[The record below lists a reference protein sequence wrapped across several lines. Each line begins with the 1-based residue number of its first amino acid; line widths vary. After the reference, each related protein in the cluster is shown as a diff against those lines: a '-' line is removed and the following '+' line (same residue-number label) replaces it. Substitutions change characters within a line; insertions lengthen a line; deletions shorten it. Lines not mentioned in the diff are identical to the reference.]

1 MFERIIIAYN
11 RDMARRLVII
21 DGKSVFYRGYY
32 AMPGLSTADGTPTGG
47 VYGFAALSLELIKR
61 LEPDYVCVAWDK
73 RGTNIRRRLAIYPE
87 YKAGRKPA
95 PPDFYAQIPI
105 LHELLAAFGWPLYE
119 FDDYEADDIMATLDA
134 QAEKHGDIETYLIT
148 SDLDALQIL
157 DQNTYLYALKKGL
170 TNIDKFD
177 IPAFEKRYG
186 IRIDQFLDLKSLKGD
201 SSDNIPGVPG
211 VGEKTAVKLL
221 QQFDTLDGVY
231 ENLWQIKDN
240 LRRKLDDGKE
250 SAYTSKELARLFTD
264 APVKLDLAAMD
275 VRDLDTTKLRALLE
289 KLEFRSLLR
298 KLPQHMRDDTLEMV
312 KNDSFVPAVEIPSDK
327 IMPLL
332 VMAPELLVIWN
343 GDSVWLSHEKGKT
356 ACLPLAEAS
365 VVLRGGLIVG
375 HDTKDFL
382 KALLAKNCRQLP
394 AVKHDTA
401 QCSFLLNP
409 LRKSRALADLAG
421 IESLDNPKL
430 AIAALWEV
438 YERQKKALAE
448 LPGLQRV
455 AQTMDFPLV
464 NVLAQMEFQG
474 IKIDTSKLEKMNKS
488 LTREI
493 AVTQQNIYDMV
504 GYEFNIAS
512 PAQLASALFDK
523 LLLPIAGIKKGK
535 TGYSTNQKELDK
547 LRGQHP
553 IIELIER
560 FRELSKLQNTYVA
573 ALPEQT
579 DANGYIHT
587 TFNQDATATGR
598 LSSTNPNL
606 QNIPIRTE
614 LGRQIRDAFV
624 PAPGNVFVNADYSQ
638 FELRLAAVMAGE
650 TVMVEDFNT
659 DVDIHAKT
667 AAEVYG
673 VPIDEVTPVQRRRAK
688 VVNFGVLYGMSQHGL
703 AQAAHMSFAEAQH
716 FIDEYYRI
724 RPRVK
729 AFMEQTI
736 RQAHDNGFVQTLFG
750 RRRPTPDV
758 KSSNFAVRSAA
769 ERAAANMPIQ
779 GTEADLMKMAMLA
792 VEKRL
797 AEGPDVDASRLPSE
811 AGKSEKNGFALPERQ
826 VSSDSMLASTN
837 SLSIPLGRQVLQIHD
852 SIMVE
857 CPRQNAEK
865 VSKIL
870 VETMENIYPSLGI
883 KLKVDVKV
891 GDSWGEV

>member
-1 MFERIIIAYN
+1 
-11 RDMARRLVII
+11 MAKRLVII

-47 VYGFAALSLELIKR
+47 VYGFAALSLELIKQ

-73 RGTNIRRRLAIYPE
+73 RGTNIRRRLAIYPD

-119 FDDYEADDIMATLDA
+119 FDDYEADDIMATLDK
-134 QAEKHGDIETYLIT
+134 QAEQHGDIETYLIT

-186 IRIDQFLDLKSLKGD
+186 IRIGQFLDLKSLKGD

-221 QQFDTLDGVY
+221 QQFETLDGVY
-231 ENLWQIKDN
+231 DNLWQIKDS
-240 LRRKLDDGKE
+240 LRRKLEAGRK
-250 SAYTSKELARLFTD
+250 SAYMSRELARLFTD
-264 APVKLDLAAMD
+264 APVKLDLEAMN
-275 VRDLDTTKLRALLE
+275 VRDLDTAKLRELLE

-298 KLPQHMRDDTLEMV
+298 KLPQHMRDGASEVATNNILA
-312 KNDSFVPAVEIPSDK
+312 PAVEISGDK
-327 IMPLL
+327 VIPML
-332 VMAPELLVIWN
+332 VMAPELLVIWD
-343 GDSVWLSHEKGKT
+343 GDTVWLSHEKGKV
-356 ACLPLAEAS
+356 ARLPLAKASAILAEA
-365 VVLRGGLIVG
+365 LIVG
-375 HDTKDFL
+375 HDTKEFF
-382 KALLAKNCRQLP
+382 KALLGVGCQQLP
-394 AVKHDTA
+394 IVKHDTA
-401 QCSFLLNP
+401 QGSFLLNP
-409 LRKSRALADLAG
+409 LRKSRELADLAG
-421 IESLDNPKL
+421 VESLDDPRL
-430 AIAALWEV
+430 VMAALWIV
-438 YERQKKALAE
+438 YEQQKSAFAE
-448 LPGLQRV
+448 LPDLQQV
-455 AQTMDFPLV
+455 AQTMDFPLI
-464 NVLAQMEFQG
+464 NVLAQMEFRG
-474 IKIDTSKLEKMNKS
+474 IKIDASKLEKMNKS
-488 LTREI
+488 LAQEI
-493 AVTQQNIYDMV
+493 AAVQQNIYDMV
-504 GYEFNIAS
+504 GYEFNVAS

-523 LLLPIAGIKKGK
+523 LLLPTAGIKKGK

-553 IIELIER
+553 IIELVER

-579 DANGYIHT
+579 DAKGYIHT

-650 TVMVEDFNT
+650 KQMIEDFNT

-667 AAEVYG
+667 AAEVYN
-673 VPIDEVTPVQRRRAK
+673 VPINEVTPTQRRRAK

-703 AQAAHMSFAEAQH
+703 AAAANMSYGEAQH

-724 RPRVK
+724 RPHIK
-729 AFMEQTI
+729 EFMERTI
-736 RQAHDNGFVQTLFG
+736 RQAHGDGFVQTLFG

-758 KSSNFAVRSAA
+758 RSNNFAVRSAA

-779 GTEADLMKMAMLA
+779 GTEADLMKLAMLA
-792 VEKRL
+792 VEKSL
-797 AEGPDVDASRLPSE
+797 ALVDIDS
-811 AGKSEKNGFALPERQ
+811 LPEETCLSGKANSFFSNLP
-826 VSSDSMLASTN
+826 VSEGSKSISTDKN
-837 SLSIPLGRQVLQIHD
+837 TPLGYQILQIHD

-857 CPRQNAEK
+857 CPRQNAEI
-865 VSKIL
+865 VSKML
-870 VETMENIYPSLGI
+870 VETMENIHLQLGI
-883 KLKVDVKV
+883 KLKVDVKI
-891 GDSWGEV
+891 GNNWSEV

>member
-1 MFERIIIAYN
+1 
-11 RDMARRLVII
+11 MAKRLVII

-32 AMPGLSTADGTPTGG
+32 AMPGLSTTDGTPTGG
-47 VYGFAALSLELIKR
+47 VYGFAALSLELIKQ

-73 RGTNIRRRLAIYPE
+73 RGTNIRRRLAIYPD

-119 FDDYEADDIMATLDA
+119 FDDYEADDIMATIDKK
-134 QAEKHGDIETYLIT
+134 AEQHGGIETYLIT

-177 IPAFEKRYG
+177 IPAFEERYG
-186 IRIDQFLDLKSLKGD
+186 IRIGQFLDLKSLKGD

-221 QQFDTLDGVY
+221 QQFETLDGVY
-231 ENLWQIKDN
+231 ENLWQIKDS
-240 LRRKLDDGKE
+240 LRRKLEAGKK
-250 SAYTSKELARLFTD
+250 SAYMSRELARLFTD
-264 APVKLDLAAMD
+264 APVKLDLEAMN
-275 VRDLDTTKLRALLE
+275 VRDLDTAKLRELLE

-298 KLPQHMRDDTLEMV
+298 KLPQHMRDSSSEVTPNNILA
-312 KNDSFVPAVEIPSDK
+312 PAVEISGDK
-327 IMPLL
+327 VTPIL
-332 VMAPELLVIWN
+332 VMAPELLVIWD
-343 GDSVWLSHEKGKT
+343 GDMVWLSHEKGKV
-356 ACLPLAEAS
+356 ARLPLAKASAILAEAS
-365 VVLRGGLIVG
+365 IVG
-375 HDTKDFL
+375 HDTKEFL
-382 KALLAKNCRQLP
+382 KTLLGAGCQQLP

-401 QCSFLLNP
+401 QGSFLLNP
-409 LRKSRALADLAG
+409 LRKSRELADLAG
-421 IESLDNPKL
+421 VESLDDPRL
-430 AIAALWEV
+430 AMAALWAV
-438 YERQKKALAE
+438 YEQQKSAFAE
-448 LPGLQRV
+448 LPDLQQV
-455 AQTMDFPLV
+455 AQTMDFPLI
-464 NVLAQMEFQG
+464 NVLAQMEFRG
-474 IKIDTSKLEKMNKS
+474 IKIDASKLEKMNKS
-488 LTREI
+488 LAQEI
-493 AVTQQNIYDMV
+493 AAVQQNIYDMV
-504 GYEFNIAS
+504 GYEFNVAS
-512 PAQLASALFDK
+512 PAQLASALFYK
-523 LLLPIAGIKKGK
+523 LLLPTTGIKKGK

-553 IIELIER
+553 IIELVER

-579 DANGYIHT
+579 DANGYVHT
-587 TFNQDATATGR
+587 TFNQDVTATGR

-650 TVMVEDFNT
+650 KQMIEDFNA

-667 AAEVYG
+667 AAEVYN
-673 VPIDEVTPVQRRRAK
+673 VPINEVTPTQRRRAK

-703 AQAAHMSFAEAQH
+703 AAAANMSYGEAQH

-724 RPRVK
+724 RPRIK
-729 AFMEQTI
+729 EFMERTI
-736 RQAHDNGFVQTLFG
+736 RQAHEDGFVQTLFG

-758 KSSNFAVRSAA
+758 RSNNFAVRSAA

-779 GTEADLMKMAMLA
+779 GTEADLMKLAMLA

-797 AEGPDVDASRLPSE
+797 TTMTSPDLLPSKT
-811 AGKSEKNGFALPERQ
+811 GKFEKNEFALPERQ
-826 VSSDSMLASTN
+826 VSSGSKSGLVYKNISFGHQ
-837 SLSIPLGRQVLQIHD
+837 ILQIHD

-857 CPRQNAEK
+857 CPRQNAEI

-870 VETMENIYPSLGI
+870 VETMENIYPQLGI
-883 KLKVDVKV
+883 KLKVDVKI
-891 GDSWGEV
+891 GNNWGEV

>member
-1 MFERIIIAYN
+1 MVK
-11 RDMARRLVII
+11 RLVII

-47 VYGFAALSLELIKR
+47 VYGFAALSLELIKQ

-73 RGTNIRRRLAIYPE
+73 RGTNIRRRLAIYPD

-105 LHELLAAFGWPLYE
+105 LHELLAAFSWPLYE
-119 FDDYEADDIMATLDA
+119 FDDYEADDIMATLDK
-134 QAEKHGDIETYLIT
+134 QAEQHGDIETYLIT

-186 IRIDQFLDLKSLKGD
+186 IRIGQFLDLKSLKGD

-221 QQFDTLDGVY
+221 QQFETLDGVY
-231 ENLWQIKDN
+231 ENLWQIKDS
-240 LRRKLDDGKE
+240 LRRKLEAGKK
-250 SAYTSKELARLFTD
+250 SAYMSRELARLFTD
-264 APVKLDLAAMD
+264 APVKLDLEAMN
-275 VRDLDTTKLRALLE
+275 VRDLDTAKLRELLE

-298 KLPQHMRDDTLEMV
+298 KLPQHMRDGASEVTPNNILA
-312 KNDSFVPAVEIPSDK
+312 PAVEISGDK
-327 IMPLL
+327 VIPML
-332 VMAPELLVIWN
+332 VMAPELLVIWD
-343 GDSVWLSHEKGKT
+343 GDMVWLSHEKGKV
-356 ACLPLAEAS
+356 ARLPLAKASAILAEAS
-365 VVLRGGLIVG
+365 IVG
-375 HDTKDFL
+375 HDTKEFL
-382 KALLAKNCRQLP
+382 KTLLGAGCQRLP

-401 QCSFLLNP
+401 QGSFLLNP
-409 LRKSRALADLAG
+409 LRKSRELVDLAG
-421 IESLDNPKL
+421 LESLDDPKL
-430 AIAALWEV
+430 AMTALWAV
-438 YERQKKALAE
+438 YEQQKSAFAE
-448 LPGLQRV
+448 QADLQQV
-455 AQTMDFPLV
+455 AQTMDFPLI
-464 NVLAQMEFQG
+464 NVLAQMEFRG
-474 IKIDTSKLEKMNKS
+474 IKIDASKLEKMNKS
-488 LTREI
+488 LVQEI
-493 AVTQQNIYDMV
+493 TAVQQNIYDMV
-504 GYEFNIAS
+504 GYEFNVAS

-523 LLLPIAGIKKGK
+523 LLLPTAGIKKGK

-553 IIELIER
+553 IIELVER

-587 TFNQDATATGR
+587 TFNQDTTATGR

-650 TVMVEDFNT
+650 KQMIEDFNT

-667 AAEVYG
+667 AAEVYN
-673 VPIDEVTPVQRRRAK
+673 VPINEVTPTQRRRAK

-703 AQAAHMSFAEAQH
+703 AAAANMSYGEAQH

-724 RPRVK
+724 RPHIK
-729 AFMEQTI
+729 EFMERTI
-736 RQAHDNGFVQTLFG
+736 RQAHESGFVQTLFG

-758 KSSNFAVRSAA
+758 RSNNFAVRSAA

-779 GTEADLMKMAMLA
+779 GTEADLMKLAMLA

-797 AEGPDVDASRLPSE
+797 TIMTSPDLLPSE
-811 AGKSEKNGFALPERQ
+811 TGKFEKNEFALPERQ
-826 VSSDSMLASTN
+826 VSSGSKSGLVHKN
-837 SLSIPLGRQVLQIHD
+837 ISLGHQILQIHD

-857 CPRQNAEK
+857 CPRQNAEI
-865 VSKIL
+865 VSKML
-870 VETMENIYPSLGI
+870 VETMENIYPQLGI
-883 KLKVDVKV
+883 KLKVDVKI
-891 GDSWGEV
+891 GNNWGEV

>member
-1 MFERIIIAYN
+1 MVK
-11 RDMARRLVII
+11 RLVII

-47 VYGFAALSLELIKR
+47 VYGFAALSLELIKQ

-73 RGTNIRRRLAIYPE
+73 RGTNIRRRLAIYPD

-105 LHELLAAFGWPLYE
+105 LHELLAAFSWPLYE
-119 FDDYEADDIMATLDA
+119 FDDYEADDIMATLDK
-134 QAEKHGDIETYLIT
+134 QAEQHGDIETYLIT

-186 IRIDQFLDLKSLKGD
+186 IRIGQFLDLKSLKGD

-221 QQFDTLDGVY
+221 QQFETLDGVY
-231 ENLWQIKDN
+231 ENLWQIKDS
-240 LRRKLDDGKE
+240 LRRKLEAGKK
-250 SAYTSKELARLFTD
+250 SAYMSRELARLFTD
-264 APVKLDLAAMD
+264 APVKLDLEAMN
-275 VRDLDTTKLRALLE
+275 VRDLDTAKLRELLE

-298 KLPQHMRDDTLEMV
+298 KLPQHMRDGASEVTPNNILA
-312 KNDSFVPAVEIPSDK
+312 PAVEISGDK
-327 IMPLL
+327 VIPML
-332 VMAPELLVIWN
+332 VMAPELLVIWD
-343 GDSVWLSHEKGKT
+343 GDMVWLSHEKGKV
-356 ACLPLAEAS
+356 ARLPLAKASAILAEAS
-365 VVLRGGLIVG
+365 IVG
-375 HDTKDFL
+375 HDTKEFL
-382 KALLAKNCRQLP
+382 KTLLGAGCQRLP

-401 QCSFLLNP
+401 QGSFLLNP
-409 LRKSRALADLAG
+409 LRKSRELVDLAG
-421 IESLDNPKL
+421 LESLDDPKL
-430 AIAALWEV
+430 AMTALWAV
-438 YERQKKALAE
+438 YEQQKSAFAE
-448 LPGLQRV
+448 QADLQQV
-455 AQTMDFPLV
+455 AQTMDFPLI
-464 NVLAQMEFQG
+464 NVLAQMEFRG
-474 IKIDTSKLEKMNKS
+474 IKIDASKLEKMNKS
-488 LTREI
+488 LVQEI
-493 AVTQQNIYDMV
+493 TAVQQNIYDMV
-504 GYEFNIAS
+504 GYEFNVAS

-523 LLLPIAGIKKGK
+523 LLLPTAGIKKGK

-553 IIELIER
+553 IIELVER

-587 TFNQDATATGR
+587 TFNQDTTATGR

-650 TVMVEDFNT
+650 KQMIEDFNT

-667 AAEVYG
+667 AAEVYN
-673 VPIDEVTPVQRRRAK
+673 VPINEVTPTQRRRAK

-703 AQAAHMSFAEAQH
+703 AAAANMSYGEAQH

-724 RPRVK
+724 RPHIK
-729 AFMEQTI
+729 EFMERTI
-736 RQAHDNGFVQTLFG
+736 RQAHESGFVQTLFG

-758 KSSNFAVRSAA
+758 RSNNFAVRSAA

-779 GTEADLMKMAMLA
+779 GTEADLMKLAMLA

-797 AEGPDVDASRLPSE
+797 TTMTSPDLLPSE
-811 AGKSEKNGFALPERQ
+811 TGKFEKNEFALPERQ
-826 VSSDSMLASTN
+826 VSSGSKSGLVYKNISFGYQ
-837 SLSIPLGRQVLQIHD
+837 ILQIHD

-857 CPRQNAEK
+857 CPRQNAEV
-865 VSKIL
+865 VSKML
-870 VETMENIYPSLGI
+870 VETMENIYPQLGI
-883 KLKVDVKV
+883 KLKVDVKI
-891 GDSWGEV
+891 GNNWGEV

>member
-1 MFERIIIAYN
+1 
-11 RDMARRLVII
+11 MAKRLVII

-47 VYGFAALSLELIKR
+47 VYGFAALSLELIKQ

-73 RGTNIRRRLAIYPE
+73 RGTNIRRRLAIYPD

-105 LHELLAAFGWPLYE
+105 LYELLAAFGWPLYE
-119 FDDYEADDIMATLDA
+119 FDDYEADDIMATLDK
-134 QAEKHGDIETYLIT
+134 QAEQHGDIETYLIT

-186 IRIDQFLDLKSLKGD
+186 IRIGQFLDLKSLKGD

-221 QQFDTLDGVY
+221 QQFETLDGVY
-231 ENLWQIKDN
+231 ENLWQIKDS
-240 LRRKLDDGKE
+240 LRRKLEAGKK
-250 SAYTSKELARLFTD
+250 SAYMSRELARLFTD
-264 APVKLDLAAMD
+264 APVKLDLEAMN
-275 VRDLDTTKLRALLE
+275 VRDLDTAKLRELLE

-298 KLPQHMRDDTLEMV
+298 KLPQHMHDGASEVTPNNILA
-312 KNDSFVPAVEIPSDK
+312 PAVEISGDK
-327 IMPLL
+327 VIPML
-332 VMAPELLVIWN
+332 VMAPELLVIWD
-343 GDSVWLSHEKGKT
+343 GDMVWLSHEKGKV
-356 ACLPLAEAS
+356 ARLPLAKASAILAEAS
-365 VVLRGGLIVG
+365 IVG
-375 HDTKDFL
+375 HDTKEFF
-382 KALLAKNCRQLP
+382 KALLGAGCQQLP
-394 AVKHDTA
+394 IVKHDTA
-401 QCSFLLNP
+401 QGSFLLNP

-421 IESLDNPKL
+421 VESLDDPRL
-430 AIAALWEV
+430 AMAALWVV
-438 YERQKKALAE
+438 YEQQKSAFAE
-448 LPGLQRV
+448 LLDLQQV
-455 AQTMDFPLV
+455 AQTMDFPLI
-464 NVLAQMEFQG
+464 NVLAQMEFRG
-474 IKIDTSKLEKMNKS
+474 IKIDASKLEKMNKS
-488 LTREI
+488 LAQEI
-493 AVTQQNIYDMV
+493 AAVQQNIYDMV
-504 GYEFNIAS
+504 GYEFNVAS

-523 LLLPIAGIKKGK
+523 LLLPTAGIKKGK

-553 IIELIER
+553 IIELVER

-650 TVMVEDFNT
+650 KQMIEDFNA

-667 AAEVYG
+667 AAEVYN
-673 VPIDEVTPVQRRRAK
+673 VPINEVTPTQRRRAK

-703 AQAAHMSFAEAQH
+703 AATANMSYGEAQH

-724 RPRVK
+724 RPHIK
-729 AFMEQTI
+729 EFMEQTI
-736 RQAHDNGFVQTLFG
+736 RQAHEDGFVQTLFG

-758 KSSNFAVRSAA
+758 RSNNFAVRSAA

-779 GTEADLMKMAMLA
+779 GTEADLMKLAMLA

-797 AEGPDVDASRLPSE
+797 TIMTSPDLLPSE
-811 AGKSEKNGFALPERQ
+811 TGKFEKNEFALPERQ
-826 VSSDSMLASTN
+826 VSSGSKSGLVHKNT
-837 SLSIPLGRQVLQIHD
+837 PLGYQILQIHD

-857 CPRQNAEK
+857 CPRQNAEV
-865 VSKIL
+865 VSKML
-870 VETMENIYPSLGI
+870 VETMENIYPQLGI
-883 KLKVDVKV
+883 KLKVDVKI
-891 GDSWGEV
+891 GNNWGEV

>member
-1 MFERIIIAYN
+1 
-11 RDMARRLVII
+11 MAKRLVII

-47 VYGFAALSLELIKR
+47 VYGFAALSLELIKQ

-73 RGTNIRRRLAIYPE
+73 RGTNIRRRLAIYPD

-119 FDDYEADDIMATLDA
+119 FDDYEADDIMATLDK
-134 QAEKHGDIETYLIT
+134 QAEQHGDIETYLIT

-170 TNIDKFD
+170 TNIDKLD

-186 IRIDQFLDLKSLKGD
+186 IRIGQFLDLKSLKGD

-221 QQFDTLDGVY
+221 QQFETLDGVY
-231 ENLWQIKDN
+231 ENLWQIKDS
-240 LRRKLDDGKE
+240 LRRKLEAGKK
-250 SAYTSKELARLFTD
+250 SAYMSRELARLFTD
-264 APVKLDLAAMD
+264 APVKLDLEAMN
-275 VRDLDTTKLRALLE
+275 VRDLDTAKLRELLE

-298 KLPQHMRDDTLEMV
+298 KLPQHMRDGASEVTPNNILA
-312 KNDSFVPAVEIPSDK
+312 PAVEISGDK
-327 IMPLL
+327 VMPML
-332 VMAPELLVIWN
+332 VMAPELLVIWD
-343 GDSVWLSHEKGKT
+343 GDMVWLSHEKGKV
-356 ACLPLAEAS
+356 ARLPLAKASAILAEAS
-365 VVLRGGLIVG
+365 IVG
-375 HDTKDFL
+375 HDTKEFF
-382 KALLAKNCRQLP
+382 KALLGAGCQQLP
-394 AVKHDTA
+394 TVKHDTA
-401 QCSFLLNP
+401 QGSFLLNP

-421 IESLDNPKL
+421 VESLDDPRL
-430 AIAALWEV
+430 AMAALWVVHEQ
-438 YERQKKALAE
+438 QKSAFAE
-448 LPGLQRV
+448 LPDLQQV
-455 AQTMDFPLV
+455 AQTMDFPLI
-464 NVLAQMEFQG
+464 NVLAQMEFRG
-474 IKIDTSKLEKMNKS
+474 IKIDASKLEKMNKS
-488 LTREI
+488 LAQDI
-493 AVTQQNIYDMV
+493 AAVQQNIYDMV
-504 GYEFNIAS
+504 GYEFNVAS

-523 LLLPIAGIKKGK
+523 LLLPTAGIKKGK

-553 IIELIER
+553 IIELVER

-579 DANGYIHT
+579 DAKGYIHT

-650 TVMVEDFNT
+650 KQMIEDFNT

-667 AAEVYG
+667 AAEVYN
-673 VPIDEVTPVQRRRAK
+673 VPINEVTPTQRRRAK

-703 AQAAHMSFAEAQH
+703 AAAANMSYGEAQH

-724 RPRVK
+724 RPHIK
-729 AFMEQTI
+729 EFMERTI
-736 RQAHDNGFVQTLFG
+736 RQAHEDGFVQTLFG

-758 KSSNFAVRSAA
+758 RSNNFAVRSAA
-769 ERAAANMPIQ
+769 DRAAANMPIQ
-779 GTEADLMKMAMLA
+779 GTEADLMKLAILA

-797 AEGPDVDASRLPSE
+797 MPAADADLLPSE
-811 AGKSEKNGFALPERQ
+811 TGKFEKNEFALPERQ
-826 VSSDSMLASTN
+826 VSSGSKSGLVHKN
-837 SLSIPLGRQVLQIHD
+837 ISLGHQILQIHD

-857 CPRQNAEK
+857 CPLQNAEI
-865 VSKIL
+865 VSKML
-870 VETMENIYPSLGI
+870 VETMENIYPQLGI
-883 KLKVDVKV
+883 KLKVDVKI
-891 GDSWGEV
+891 GNNWGEV

>member
-1 MFERIIIAYN
+1 
-11 RDMARRLVII
+11 MAKRLVII

-47 VYGFAALSLELIKR
+47 VYGFAALSLELIKQ
-61 LEPDYVCVAWDK
+61 LNPDYVCVAWDK
-73 RGTNIRRRLAIYPE
+73 RGTNIRRRLAIYSE

-105 LHELLAAFGWPLYE
+105 LHELLAAFSWPLYE
-119 FDDYEADDIMATLDA
+119 FDDYEADDIMATLDK
-134 QAEKHGDIETYLIT
+134 QAEQHGDIETYLIT

-186 IRIDQFLDLKSLKGD
+186 IRIGQFLDLKSLKGD

-221 QQFDTLDGVY
+221 QQFETLDGVY
-231 ENLWQIKDN
+231 ENLWQIKDS
-240 LRRKLDDGKE
+240 LRRKLEAGKK
-250 SAYTSKELARLFTD
+250 SAYMSRELARLFTD
-264 APVKLDLAAMD
+264 APVKLDLEAMN
-275 VRDLDTTKLRALLE
+275 VRDLDTAKLRELLE

-298 KLPQHMRDDTLEMV
+298 KLPQHMRDSSSEVTPNNILA
-312 KNDSFVPAVEIPSDK
+312 PAVEISGDK
-327 IMPLL
+327 VIPML
-332 VMAPELLVIWN
+332 VMAPELLVIWD
-343 GDSVWLSHEKGKT
+343 GDTVWLSHEKGKV
-356 ACLPLAEAS
+356 ARLPLAKASAILAEAS
-365 VVLRGGLIVG
+365 IVG
-375 HDTKDFL
+375 HDTKEFF
-382 KALLAKNCRQLP
+382 KALLGAGCQQLP

-401 QCSFLLNP
+401 QGSFLLNP

-421 IESLDNPKL
+421 VESLDDPRL
-430 AIAALWEV
+430 VMAALWVV
-438 YERQKKALAE
+438 YEQQKSALVEQAD
-448 LPGLQRV
+448 LQQV
-455 AQTMDFPLV
+455 AQTMDFPLI
-464 NVLAQMEFQG
+464 NVLAQMEFRG
-474 IKIDTSKLEKMNKS
+474 IKIDASKLEKMNKS
-488 LTREI
+488 LAQEI
-493 AVTQQNIYDMV
+493 AAVQQNIYDMV
-504 GYEFNIAS
+504 GYEFNVAS

-523 LLLPIAGIKKGK
+523 LLLPTAGIKKGK

-553 IIELIER
+553 IIELVER

-650 TVMVEDFNT
+650 KQMIEDFNT

-667 AAEVYG
+667 AAEVYN
-673 VPIDEVTPVQRRRAK
+673 VPINEVTPTQRRRAK

-703 AQAAHMSFAEAQH
+703 AAAANMSYGEAQH

-724 RPRVK
+724 RPHIK
-729 AFMEQTI
+729 EFMERTI
-736 RQAHDNGFVQTLFG
+736 RQAHDDGFVQTLFG

-758 KSSNFAVRSAA
+758 RSNNFAVRSAA

-779 GTEADLMKMAMLA
+779 GTEADLMKLAMLA

-797 AEGPDVDASRLPSE
+797 TTMTSPDLLPSE
-811 AGKSEKNGFALPERQ
+811 TGKFEKNEFALPERQ
-826 VSSDSMLASTN
+826 VSSGSKSGLVHKN
-837 SLSIPLGRQVLQIHD
+837 ISLGHQILQIHD

-857 CPRQNAEK
+857 CPRQNAEV
-865 VSKIL
+865 VSKML
-870 VETMENIYPSLGI
+870 VETMENIYPQLGI
-883 KLKVDVKV
+883 KLKVDVKI
-891 GDSWGEV
+891 GNNWGEV

>member
-1 MFERIIIAYN
+1 
-11 RDMARRLVII
+11 MAKRLVII

-47 VYGFAALSLELIKR
+47 VYGFAALSLELIKQ
-61 LEPDYVCVAWDK
+61 LNPDYVCVAWDK
-73 RGTNIRRRLAIYPE
+73 RGTNIRRRLAIYPD

-105 LHELLAAFGWPLYE
+105 LHELLAAFSWPLYE
-119 FDDYEADDIMATLDA
+119 FDDYEADDIMATLDK
-134 QAEKHGDIETYLIT
+134 QAEQHGDIETYLIT

-186 IRIDQFLDLKSLKGD
+186 IRIGQFLDLKSLKGD

-221 QQFDTLDGVY
+221 QQFETLDGVY
-231 ENLWQIKDN
+231 ENLWQIKDS
-240 LRRKLDDGKE
+240 LRRKLETGKK
-250 SAYTSKELARLFTD
+250 SAYMSRELARLFTD
-264 APVKLDLAAMD
+264 APVKLDLEAMN
-275 VRDLDTTKLRALLE
+275 VRDLDTAKLRELLE

-298 KLPQHMRDDTLEMV
+298 KLPQHMRDSASEVTSNNILA
-312 KNDSFVPAVEIPSDK
+312 PAVEISGDK
-327 IMPLL
+327 VIPML
-332 VMAPELLVIWN
+332 VMAPELLVIWD
-343 GDSVWLSHEKGKT
+343 GDMVWLSHEKGKV
-356 ACLPLAEAS
+356 ARLPLAKASAILAEAS
-365 VVLRGGLIVG
+365 IVG
-375 HDTKDFL
+375 HDTKEFL
-382 KALLAKNCRQLP
+382 KVLLGAGCQQLP
-394 AVKHDTA
+394 TVKHDTA
-401 QCSFLLNP
+401 QGSFLLNP

-421 IESLDNPKL
+421 VESLDDPRL
-430 AIAALWEV
+430 VMAALWAV
-438 YERQKKALAE
+438 YEQQKSAFAE
-448 LPGLQRV
+448 QADLQQV
-455 AQTMDFPLV
+455 AQTMDFPLI
-464 NVLAQMEFQG
+464 NVLAQMEFRG
-474 IKIDTSKLEKMNKS
+474 IKIDASKLEKMNKS
-488 LTREI
+488 LAQEI
-493 AVTQQNIYDMV
+493 TAVQQNIYDMV
-504 GYEFNIAS
+504 GYEFNVAS

-523 LLLPIAGIKKGK
+523 LLLPTAGIKKGK

-553 IIELIER
+553 IIELVER

-587 TFNQDATATGR
+587 TFNQDVTATGR

-650 TVMVEDFNT
+650 KQMIEDFNV

-667 AAEVYG
+667 AAEVYN
-673 VPIDEVTPVQRRRAK
+673 VPINEVTPTQRRRAK

-703 AQAAHMSFAEAQH
+703 AAAANMSYGEAQH

-724 RPRVK
+724 RPHIK
-729 AFMEQTI
+729 EFMERTI
-736 RQAHDNGFVQTLFG
+736 RQAHEDGFVQTLFG

-758 KSSNFAVRSAA
+758 RSNNFAVRSAA

-779 GTEADLMKMAMLA
+779 GTEADLMKLAMLA

-797 AEGPDVDASRLPSE
+797 IPAADADLLPSE
-811 AGKSEKNGFALPERQ
+811 TGKFEKNEFALPERQ
-826 VSSDSMLASTN
+826 VSSDSKSGLVHKNT
-837 SLSIPLGRQVLQIHD
+837 PLGYQILQIHD

-857 CPRQNAEK
+857 CPRQNAEI
-865 VSKIL
+865 VSKML
-870 VETMENIYPSLGI
+870 VETMENIYPQLGI
-883 KLKVDVKV
+883 KLKVDVKI
-891 GDSWGEV
+891 GNNWGEV

>member
-1 MFERIIIAYN
+1 
-11 RDMARRLVII
+11 MAKRLVII

-47 VYGFAALSLELIKR
+47 VYGFAALSLELIKQ
-61 LEPDYVCVAWDK
+61 LNPDYVCVAWDK
-73 RGTNIRRRLAIYPE
+73 RGTNIRRRLAIYPD

-119 FDDYEADDIMATLDA
+119 FDDYEADDIMATLDK
-134 QAEKHGDIETYLIT
+134 QAEQHGDIETYLIT

-186 IRIDQFLDLKSLKGD
+186 IRIGQFLDLKSLKGD

-221 QQFDTLDGVY
+221 QQFETLDGVY
-231 ENLWQIKDN
+231 DNLWQIKDS
-240 LRRKLDDGKE
+240 LRRKLETGKK
-250 SAYTSKELARLFTD
+250 SAYMSRELARLFTD
-264 APVKLDLAAMD
+264 APVKLDLEAMN
-275 VRDLDTTKLRALLE
+275 VRDLDTAKLRELLE

-298 KLPQHMRDDTLEMV
+298 KLPQHMRDAASEVTPNNILA
-312 KNDSFVPAVEIPSDK
+312 PAVEISGDK
-327 IMPLL
+327 VTPML
-332 VMAPELLVIWN
+332 VMAPELLVIWD
-343 GDSVWLSHEKGKT
+343 GDMVWLSHEKGKV
-356 ACLPLAEAS
+356 ARLPLAKASAILAEA
-365 VVLRGGLIVG
+365 LIVG
-375 HDTKDFL
+375 HDTKEFL
-382 KALLAKNCRQLP
+382 KTLLGAGCQQLP
-394 AVKHDTA
+394 IVKHDTA
-401 QCSFLLNP
+401 QGSFLLNP

-421 IESLDNPKL
+421 VESLDDPRL
-430 AIAALWEV
+430 AMAALWVV
-438 YERQKKALAE
+438 YEQQKSAFAE
-448 LPGLQRV
+448 LPDLQQV
-455 AQTMDFPLV
+455 AQTMDFPLI
-464 NVLAQMEFQG
+464 NVLAQMEFRG
-474 IKIDTSKLEKMNKS
+474 IKIDASKLEKMNKS
-488 LTREI
+488 LAQEI
-493 AVTQQNIYDMV
+493 AAVQQNIYDMV
-504 GYEFNIAS
+504 GYEFNVAS

-523 LLLPIAGIKKGK
+523 LLLPTAGIKKGK

-553 IIELIER
+553 IIELVER

-650 TVMVEDFNT
+650 KQMIEDFNA

-667 AAEVYG
+667 AAEVYN
-673 VPIDEVTPVQRRRAK
+673 VPINEVTPTQRRRAK

-703 AQAAHMSFAEAQH
+703 AAAANMSYGEAQH

-724 RPRVK
+724 RPHIK
-729 AFMEQTI
+729 EFMERTI
-736 RQAHDNGFVQTLFG
+736 RQAHGDGFVQTLFG

-758 KSSNFAVRSAA
+758 RSNNFAVRSAA

-779 GTEADLMKMAMLA
+779 GTEADLMKLAMLA

-797 AEGPDVDASRLPSE
+797 TIMTSPDLLPSE
-811 AGKSEKNGFALPERQ
+811 TGKFEKNEFALPERQ
-826 VSSDSMLASTN
+826 VSSGSKFGLVHKN
-837 SLSIPLGRQVLQIHD
+837 ISLGHQILQIHD

-857 CPRQNAEK
+857 CPRQNAEV
-865 VSKIL
+865 VSKML
-870 VETMENIYPSLGI
+870 VETMENIYPQLGI
-883 KLKVDVKV
+883 KLKVDVKI
-891 GDSWGEV
+891 GNNWGEV

>member
-1 MFERIIIAYN
+1 
-11 RDMARRLVII
+11 MAKRLVII

-73 RGTNIRRRLAIYPE
+73 RGTNIRRRLAIYPD

-119 FDDYEADDIMATLDA
+119 FDDYEADDIMATLDK
-134 QAEKHGDIETYLIT
+134 QAEQHGDIETYLIT

-186 IRIDQFLDLKSLKGD
+186 IRIGQFLDLKSLKGD

-221 QQFDTLDGVY
+221 QQFETLDGVY
-231 ENLWQIKDN
+231 ENLWQIKDS
-240 LRRKLDDGKE
+240 LRRKLETGKK
-250 SAYTSKELARLFTD
+250 SAYMSRELARLFTD
-264 APVKLDLAAMD
+264 APVKLDLEAMN
-275 VRDLDTTKLRALLE
+275 VRDLDTAKLRELLE

-298 KLPQHMRDDTLEMV
+298 KLPQHMRDGASGVATNNILA
-312 KNDSFVPAVEIPSDK
+312 PAVEISGDK
-327 IMPLL
+327 VTPML
-332 VMAPELLVIWN
+332 VMAPELLVIWD
-343 GDSVWLSHEKGKT
+343 GDMVWLSHEKGKV
-356 ACLPLAEAS
+356 ARLPLAKASAILVEAS
-365 VVLRGGLIVG
+365 IVG
-375 HDTKDFL
+375 HDTKEFF
-382 KALLAKNCRQLP
+382 KALLSAGCQQLP
-394 AVKHDTA
+394 IVKHDTA
-401 QCSFLLNP
+401 QGSFLLNP

-421 IESLDNPKL
+421 VESLDDPRL
-430 AIAALWEV
+430 AMAALWAV
-438 YERQKKALAE
+438 YEQQKSAFAE
-448 LPGLQRV
+448 LPDLQQV
-455 AQTMDFPLV
+455 AQTMDFPLI
-464 NVLAQMEFQG
+464 NVLAQMEFRG
-474 IKIDTSKLEKMNKS
+474 IKIDAGKLKKMNKS
-488 LTREI
+488 LAQEI
-493 AVTQQNIYDMV
+493 TAVQQNIYDMV
-504 GYEFNIAS
+504 GYEFNVAS

-523 LLLPIAGIKKGK
+523 LLLPTAGIKKGK

-553 IIELIER
+553 IIELVER

-650 TVMVEDFNT
+650 KQMIEDFNT

-667 AAEVYG
+667 AAEVYN
-673 VPIDEVTPVQRRRAK
+673 VPINEVTPTQRRRAK

-703 AQAAHMSFAEAQH
+703 AAAANMSYGEAQH

-724 RPRVK
+724 HPRIK
-729 AFMEQTI
+729 EFMERTI
-736 RQAHDNGFVQTLFG
+736 RQAHEDGFVQTLFG

-758 KSSNFAVRSAA
+758 RSNNFAVRSAA

-779 GTEADLMKMAMLA
+779 GTEADLMKLAMLA

-797 AEGPDVDASRLPSE
+797 TTMTSPDLLPSE
-811 AGKSEKNGFALPERQ
+811 TGKFEKNEFALPERQ
-826 VSSDSMLASTN
+826 VSSGSKSGLVHKN
-837 SLSIPLGRQVLQIHD
+837 ISLGHQILQIHD

-857 CPRQNAEK
+857 CPRQNAEI
-865 VSKIL
+865 VSKML
-870 VETMENIYPSLGI
+870 VETMENIYPQLGI
-883 KLKVDVKV
+883 KLKVDVKI
-891 GDSWGEV
+891 GNNWGEV

>member
-1 MFERIIIAYN
+1 
-11 RDMARRLVII
+11 MAKRLVII

-32 AMPGLSTADGTPTGG
+32 AMPGLSTTDGTPTGG
-47 VYGFAALSLELIKR
+47 VYGFAALSLELIKQ

-73 RGTNIRRRLAIYPE
+73 RGTNIRRRLAIYPD

-105 LHELLAAFGWPLYE
+105 LHELLAAFSWPLYE
-119 FDDYEADDIMATLDA
+119 FDDYEADDIMATLDK
-134 QAEKHGDIETYLIT
+134 QAEQHGDIETYLIT

-186 IRIDQFLDLKSLKGD
+186 IRIGQFLDLKSLKGD

-221 QQFDTLDGVY
+221 QQFETLDGVY
-231 ENLWQIKDN
+231 ENLWQIKDS
-240 LRRKLDDGKE
+240 LRRKLETGKK
-250 SAYTSKELARLFTD
+250 SAYMSRELARLFTD
-264 APVKLDLAAMD
+264 APVKLDLEAMN
-275 VRDLDTTKLRALLE
+275 VRDLDTAKLRELLE

-298 KLPQHMRDDTLEMV
+298 KLPQHMRDGASEV
-312 KNDSFVPAVEIPSDK
+312 AKNNILAPAVEISGDK
-327 IMPLL
+327 VIPML
-332 VMAPELLVIWN
+332 VMAPELLVIWD
-343 GDSVWLSHEKGKT
+343 GDMVWLSHEKGKV
-356 ACLPLAEAS
+356 ARLPLAKASAILAEAS
-365 VVLRGGLIVG
+365 IVG
-375 HDTKDFL
+375 HDTKEFF
-382 KALLAKNCRQLP
+382 KALLSAGCQQLP
-394 AVKHDTA
+394 IVKHDTA
-401 QCSFLLNP
+401 QGSFLLNP

-421 IESLDNPKL
+421 VESLDDPRL
-430 AIAALWEV
+430 AMAALWVV
-438 YERQKKALAE
+438 YEQQKSAFAE
-448 LPGLQRV
+448 LPDLQQV
-455 AQTMDFPLV
+455 AQTMDFPLI
-464 NVLAQMEFQG
+464 NVLAQMEFRG
-474 IKIDTSKLEKMNKS
+474 IKIDASKLEKMNKS
-488 LTREI
+488 LAQDI
-493 AVTQQNIYDMV
+493 AAVQQNIYDMV
-504 GYEFNIAS
+504 GYEFNVAS

-523 LLLPIAGIKKGK
+523 LLLPTVGIKKGK

-553 IIELIER
+553 IIELVER
-560 FRELSKLQNTYVA
+560 FRELSKLQNTYVS

-579 DANGYIHT
+579 DVNGYIHT

-650 TVMVEDFNT
+650 KQMIEDFNA

-667 AAEVYG
+667 AAEVYN
-673 VPIDEVTPVQRRRAK
+673 VPINEVTPTQRRRAK

-703 AQAAHMSFAEAQH
+703 AAAANMSYGEAQH

-724 RPRVK
+724 RPHIK
-729 AFMEQTI
+729 EFMERTI
-736 RQAHDNGFVQTLFG
+736 RQAHEDGFVQTLFG

-758 KSSNFAVRSAA
+758 RSNNFVVRSAA

-779 GTEADLMKMAMLA
+779 GTEADLMKLAMLA

-797 AEGPDVDASRLPSE
+797 MPAADADLLPSE
-811 AGKSEKNGFALPERQ
+811 TGKFEKNEFALPERQ
-826 VSSDSMLASTN
+826 VSSDSKSISTDKN
-837 SLSIPLGRQVLQIHD
+837 TPLGQQILQIHD

-857 CPRQNAEK
+857 CPRQNAEA
-865 VSKIL
+865 VSKML
-870 VETMENIYPSLGI
+870 VETMENIYPQLGI
-883 KLKVDVKV
+883 KLKVDVKI
-891 GDSWGEV
+891 GNNWGEV

>member
-1 MFERIIIAYN
+1 
-11 RDMARRLVII
+11 MAKRLVII

-47 VYGFAALSLELIKR
+47 VYGFAALSLELIKQ

-73 RGTNIRRRLAIYPE
+73 RGTNIRRRLAIYPD

-119 FDDYEADDIMATLDA
+119 FDDYEADDIMATLDK
-134 QAEKHGDIETYLIT
+134 QAEQHGDIETYLIT

-186 IRIDQFLDLKSLKGD
+186 IRIGQFLDLKSLKGD

-221 QQFDTLDGVY
+221 QQFETLDGVY
-231 ENLWQIKDN
+231 ENLWQIKDS
-240 LRRKLDDGKE
+240 LRRKLEAGKK
-250 SAYTSKELARLFTD
+250 SAYMSRELARLFTD

-275 VRDLDTTKLRALLE
+275 VRDLDTAKLRELLE

-298 KLPQHMRDDTLEMV
+298 KLPQHMRDGASEMTR
-312 KNDSFVPAVEIPSDK
+312 NDILAPAVEISGDK
-327 IMPLL
+327 VIPML
-332 VMAPELLVIWN
+332 VMAPELLVIWD
-343 GDSVWLSHEKGKT
+343 GDTVWLSHEKGKV
-356 ACLPLAEAS
+356 ACLPLTKASAILAEAS
-365 VVLRGGLIVG
+365 IVG
-375 HDTKDFL
+375 HDTKEFL
-382 KALLAKNCRQLP
+382 KTLLGAGCQQLP
-394 AVKHDTA
+394 IVKHDTA
-401 QCSFLLNP
+401 QGSFLLNP
-409 LRKSRALADLAG
+409 LRKSRELADLAG
-421 IESLDNPKL
+421 VESLDDPRL
-430 AIAALWEV
+430 AMAALWAV
-438 YERQKKALAE
+438 YEQQKSALVEQAD
-448 LPGLQRV
+448 LQQV
-455 AQTMDFPLV
+455 AQTMDFPLI
-464 NVLAQMEFQG
+464 NVLAQMEFRG
-474 IKIDTSKLEKMNKS
+474 IKIDASKLEKMNKS
-488 LTREI
+488 LAQEI
-493 AVTQQNIYDMV
+493 AAVQQNIYDMV
-504 GYEFNIAS
+504 GYEFNVAS

-523 LLLPIAGIKKGK
+523 LLLPTAGIKKGK

-553 IIELIER
+553 IIELVER

-579 DANGYIHT
+579 DAKGYIHT

-650 TVMVEDFNT
+650 KQMIEDFNA

-667 AAEVYG
+667 AAEVYN
-673 VPIDEVTPVQRRRAK
+673 VPINEVTPTQRRRAK

-703 AQAAHMSFAEAQH
+703 AAAANMSYGEAQH

-724 RPRVK
+724 RPHIK
-729 AFMEQTI
+729 EFMERTI
-736 RQAHDNGFVQTLFG
+736 RQAHEDGFVQTLFG

-758 KSSNFAVRSAA
+758 RSNNFAVRSAA

-779 GTEADLMKMAMLA
+779 GTEADLMKLAMLA

-797 AEGPDVDASRLPSE
+797 TTMTSPDLLPSE
-811 AGKSEKNGFALPERQ
+811 TGKFEKNEFALPERQ
-826 VSSDSMLASTN
+826 VSSGSKSISTDKN
-837 SLSIPLGRQVLQIHD
+837 TPLGHQILQIHD

-857 CPRQNAEK
+857 CPLQNAEI
-865 VSKIL
+865 VSKML
-870 VETMENIYPSLGI
+870 VETMENIYPQLGI
-883 KLKVDVKV
+883 KLKVDVKI
-891 GDSWGEV
+891 GNNWGEV

>member
-1 MFERIIIAYN
+1 
-11 RDMARRLVII
+11 MAKRLVII

-32 AMPGLSTADGTPTGG
+32 AMPGLSTTDGTPTGG
-47 VYGFAALSLELIKR
+47 VYGFAALSLELIKQ
-61 LEPDYVCVAWDK
+61 LNPDYVCVAWDK
-73 RGTNIRRRLAIYPE
+73 RGTNIRRRLVIYPD
-87 YKAGRKPA
+87 YKGGRKPA

-119 FDDYEADDIMATLDA
+119 FDDYEADDIMATLDK
-134 QAEKHGDIETYLIT
+134 QAEQHGDIETYLIT

-186 IRIDQFLDLKSLKGD
+186 IRIGQFLDLKSLKGD

-221 QQFDTLDGVY
+221 QQFETLDGVY
-231 ENLWQIKDN
+231 ENLWQIKDS
-240 LRRKLDDGKE
+240 LRRKLEAGKK
-250 SAYTSKELARLFTD
+250 SAYMSRELARLFTD

-275 VRDLDTTKLRALLE
+275 VRDLDTAKLRELLE

-298 KLPQHMRDDTLEMV
+298 KLPQHMRDGASEMTR
-312 KNDSFVPAVEIPSDK
+312 NDILAPAVEISGDK
-327 IMPLL
+327 VIPML
-332 VMAPELLVIWN
+332 VMAPELLVIWD
-343 GDSVWLSHEKGKT
+343 GDTVWLSHEKGKV
-356 ACLPLAEAS
+356 ARLPLAKAS
-365 VVLRGGLIVG
+365 TILPEVSIVG
-375 HDTKDFL
+375 HDTKEFL
-382 KALLAKNCRQLP
+382 KALLGAGCQKLP
-394 AVKHDTA
+394 IIKHDTA
-401 QCSFLLNP
+401 QGSFLLNP

-421 IESLDNPKL
+421 LESLDDPKL
-430 AIAALWEV
+430 AMAALWAV
-438 YERQKKALAE
+438 YEQQKSALVE
-448 LPGLQRV
+448 QTDLQQV
-455 AQTMDFPLV
+455 AQTMDFPLI
-464 NVLAQMEFQG
+464 NVLAQMEFRG
-474 IKIDTSKLEKMNKS
+474 IKIDASKLEKMNKS
-488 LTREI
+488 LAQEI
-493 AVTQQNIYDMV
+493 TAVQQNIYDMV
-504 GYEFNIAS
+504 GYEFNVAS

-523 LLLPIAGIKKGK
+523 LLLPTAGIKKGK

-553 IIELIER
+553 IIELVER

-587 TFNQDATATGR
+587 TFNQDVTATGR

-650 TVMVEDFNT
+650 KQMIEDFNA

-667 AAEVYG
+667 AAEVYN
-673 VPIDEVTPVQRRRAK
+673 VPINEVTPTQRRRAK

-703 AQAAHMSFAEAQH
+703 AAAANMSYGEAQH

-724 RPRVK
+724 RPHIK
-729 AFMEQTI
+729 EFMEQTI
-736 RQAHDNGFVQTLFG
+736 RQAHEDGFVQTLFG

-758 KSSNFAVRSAA
+758 RSNNFAVRSAA

-779 GTEADLMKMAMLA
+779 GTEADLMKLAMLA

-797 AEGPDVDASRLPSE
+797 MPAADADLLPSE
-811 AGKSEKNGFALPERQ
+811 TGKFEKNEFALPERQ
-826 VSSDSMLASTN
+826 VSSGSKSGLVHKN
-837 SLSIPLGRQVLQIHD
+837 ISLGHQILQIHD

-857 CPRQNAEK
+857 CPLQNAEI
-865 VSKIL
+865 VSKML
-870 VETMENIYPSLGI
+870 VETMENIYPQLGI
-883 KLKVDVKV
+883 KLKVDVKI
-891 GDSWGEV
+891 GNNWGEV

>member
-1 MFERIIIAYN
+1 
-11 RDMARRLVII
+11 MAKRLVII

-47 VYGFAALSLELIKR
+47 VYGFAALSLELIKQ

-73 RGTNIRRRLAIYPE
+73 RGTNIRRRLAIYPD

-105 LHELLAAFGWPLYE
+105 LYELLAAFGWPLYE
-119 FDDYEADDIMATLDA
+119 FDDYEADDIMATLDK
-134 QAEKHGDIETYLIT
+134 QAEQHGDIETYLIT

-186 IRIDQFLDLKSLKGD
+186 IRIGQFLDLKSLKGD

-221 QQFDTLDGVY
+221 QQFETLDGVY
-231 ENLWQIKDN
+231 ENLWQIKDS
-240 LRRKLDDGKE
+240 LRRKLEAGKK
-250 SAYTSKELARLFTD
+250 SAYMSRELARLFTD

-275 VRDLDTTKLRALLE
+275 VRDLDTAKLRELLE

-298 KLPQHMRDDTLEMV
+298 KLPQHMRDGASEMTR
-312 KNDSFVPAVEIPSDK
+312 NDILAPAVEISGDK
-327 IMPLL
+327 VIPML
-332 VMAPELLVIWN
+332 VMAPELLVIWD
-343 GDSVWLSHEKGKT
+343 GDTVWLSHEKGKV
-356 ACLPLAEAS
+356 ARLPLAKAS
-365 VVLRGGLIVG
+365 TILPEVSIVG
-375 HDTKDFL
+375 HDTKEFL
-382 KALLAKNCRQLP
+382 KALLGAGCQKLP
-394 AVKHDTA
+394 IIKHDTA
-401 QCSFLLNP
+401 QGSFLLNP

-421 IESLDNPKL
+421 LESLDDPKL
-430 AIAALWEV
+430 AMAALWAV
-438 YERQKKALAE
+438 YEQQKSALVE
-448 LPGLQRV
+448 QTDLQQV
-455 AQTMDFPLV
+455 AQTMDFPLI
-464 NVLAQMEFQG
+464 NVLAQMEFRG
-474 IKIDTSKLEKMNKS
+474 IKIDASKLEKMNKS
-488 LTREI
+488 LAQEI
-493 AVTQQNIYDMV
+493 TAVQQNIYDMV
-504 GYEFNIAS
+504 GYEFNVAS

-523 LLLPIAGIKKGK
+523 LLLPTAGIKKGK

-553 IIELIER
+553 IIELVER

-587 TFNQDATATGR
+587 TFNQDVTATGR

-650 TVMVEDFNT
+650 KQMIEDFNT

-667 AAEVYG
+667 AAEVYN
-673 VPIDEVTPVQRRRAK
+673 VPIDEVTPAQRRRAK

-703 AQAAHMSFAEAQH
+703 AAAANMSYGEAQH

-724 RPRVK
+724 RPHIK
-729 AFMEQTI
+729 EFMEQTI
-736 RQAHDNGFVQTLFG
+736 RQAHEDGFVQTLFG

-758 KSSNFAVRSAA
+758 RSNNFAVRSAA

-779 GTEADLMKMAMLA
+779 GTEADLMKLAMLA

-797 AEGPDVDASRLPSE
+797 TIMTSPDLLPSE
-811 AGKSEKNGFALPERQ
+811 TGKFEKNEFALPESQ
-826 VSSDSMLASTN
+826 VSSGSKSISTDKN
-837 SLSIPLGRQVLQIHD
+837 TPLGYQILQIHD

-857 CPRQNAEK
+857 CPRQNAEI
-865 VSKIL
+865 VSKML
-870 VETMENIYPSLGI
+870 VETMENIYPQLGI
-883 KLKVDVKV
+883 KLKVDVKI
-891 GDSWGEV
+891 GNNWGEV

>member
-1 MFERIIIAYN
+1 
-11 RDMARRLVII
+11 MAKRLVII

-47 VYGFAALSLELIKR
+47 VYGFAALSLELIKQ

-73 RGTNIRRRLAIYPE
+73 RGTNIRRRLAIYPD

-105 LHELLAAFGWPLYE
+105 LHELLAAFSWPLYE
-119 FDDYEADDIMATLDA
+119 FDDYEADDIMATLDK
-134 QAEKHGDIETYLIT
+134 QAEQHGDIETYLIT

-177 IPAFEKRYG
+177 IPAFEKRCG
-186 IRIDQFLDLKSLKGD
+186 IRIGQFLDLKSLKGD

-221 QQFDTLDGVY
+221 QQFETLDGVY
-231 ENLWQIKDN
+231 DNLWQIKDS
-240 LRRKLDDGKE
+240 LRRKLEAGKK
-250 SAYTSKELARLFTD
+250 SAYMSRELARLFTD
-264 APVKLDLAAMD
+264 APVKLDLEAMN
-275 VRDLDTTKLRALLE
+275 VRDLDTAKLRELLE

-298 KLPQHMRDDTLEMV
+298 KLPQHMRDSSSEVTPNNILA
-312 KNDSFVPAVEIPSDK
+312 PAVEISGDK
-327 IMPLL
+327 VIPML
-332 VMAPELLVIWN
+332 VMAPELLVIWD
-343 GDSVWLSHEKGKT
+343 GDMVWLSHEKGKV
-356 ACLPLAEAS
+356 ARLPLAKASAILAEAS
-365 VVLRGGLIVG
+365 IVG
-375 HDTKDFL
+375 HDTKEFF
-382 KALLAKNCRQLP
+382 KALLGAGCQQLP
-394 AVKHDTA
+394 IVKHDTA
-401 QCSFLLNP
+401 QGSFLLNP
-409 LRKSRALADLAG
+409 LRKSRELVDLAG
-421 IESLDNPKL
+421 LESLDDPKL
-430 AIAALWEV
+430 AMTALWAV
-438 YERQKKALAE
+438 YEQQKSAFAE
-448 LPGLQRV
+448 LPDLQQV
-455 AQTMDFPLV
+455 AQTMDFPLI
-464 NVLAQMEFQG
+464 NVLAQMEFRG
-474 IKIDTSKLEKMNKS
+474 IKIDASKLEKMNKS
-488 LTREI
+488 LAQEI
-493 AVTQQNIYDMV
+493 AAVQQNIYDMV
-504 GYEFNIAS
+504 GYEFNVAS

-523 LLLPIAGIKKGK
+523 LLLPTAGIKKGK

-553 IIELIER
+553 IIELVER

-587 TFNQDATATGR
+587 TFNQDTTATGR

-650 TVMVEDFNT
+650 KQMIEDFNT

-667 AAEVYG
+667 AAEVYN
-673 VPIDEVTPVQRRRAK
+673 VPINEVTPAQRRRAK

-703 AQAAHMSFAEAQH
+703 AAAANMSYGEAQH

-724 RPRVK
+724 RPRIK
-729 AFMEQTI
+729 EFMERTI
-736 RQAHDNGFVQTLFG
+736 RQAHEDGFVQTLFG

-758 KSSNFAVRSAA
+758 RSNNFAVRSAA

-779 GTEADLMKMAMLA
+779 GTEADLMKLAMLA

-797 AEGPDVDASRLPSE
+797 TIMTSPDLLPSE
-811 AGKSEKNGFALPERQ
+811 TGKFEKNEFALPERQ
-826 VSSDSMLASTN
+826 VSSGSKSISTDKN
-837 SLSIPLGRQVLQIHD
+837 TPLGHQILQIHD

-857 CPRQNAEK
+857 CPRQNAEV
-865 VSKIL
+865 VSKML
-870 VETMENIYPSLGI
+870 VETMENIYPQLGI
-883 KLKVDVKV
+883 KLKVDVKI
-891 GDSWGEV
+891 GNNWGEV

>member
-1 MFERIIIAYN
+1 
-11 RDMARRLVII
+11 MAKRLVII

-47 VYGFAALSLELIKR
+47 VYGFAALSLELIKQ

-73 RGTNIRRRLAIYPE
+73 RGTNIRRRLAIYPD

-119 FDDYEADDIMATLDA
+119 FDDYEADDIMATLDK
-134 QAEKHGDIETYLIT
+134 QAEQHGDIETYLIT

-186 IRIDQFLDLKSLKGD
+186 IRIGQFLDLKSLKGD

-221 QQFDTLDGVY
+221 QQFETLDGVY
-231 ENLWQIKDN
+231 DNLWQIKDS
-240 LRRKLDDGKE
+240 LRRKLEAGRK
-250 SAYTSKELARLFTD
+250 SAYMSRELARLFTD
-264 APVKLDLAAMD
+264 APVKLDLEAMN
-275 VRDLDTTKLRALLE
+275 VRDLDTAKLRELLE

-298 KLPQHMRDDTLEMV
+298 KLPQHMRDGASEVATNNILA
-312 KNDSFVPAVEIPSDK
+312 PAVEISGDK
-327 IMPLL
+327 VIPML
-332 VMAPELLVIWN
+332 VMAPELLVIWD
-343 GDSVWLSHEKGKT
+343 GDTVWLSHEKGKV
-356 ACLPLAEAS
+356 ARLPLAKASAILAEA
-365 VVLRGGLIVG
+365 LIVG
-375 HDTKDFL
+375 HDTKEFF
-382 KALLAKNCRQLP
+382 KALLGVGCQQLP
-394 AVKHDTA
+394 IVKHDTA
-401 QCSFLLNP
+401 QGSFLLNP
-409 LRKSRALADLAG
+409 LRKSRELADLAG
-421 IESLDNPKL
+421 VESLDDPRL
-430 AIAALWEV
+430 VMAALWIV
-438 YERQKKALAE
+438 YEQQKSAFAE
-448 LPGLQRV
+448 LPDLQQV
-455 AQTMDFPLV
+455 AQTMDFPLI
-464 NVLAQMEFQG
+464 NVLAQMEFRG
-474 IKIDTSKLEKMNKS
+474 IKIDASKLEKMNKS
-488 LTREI
+488 LAQEI
-493 AVTQQNIYDMV
+493 AAVQQNIYDMV
-504 GYEFNIAS
+504 GYEFNVAS

-523 LLLPIAGIKKGK
+523 LLLPTAGIKKGK

-553 IIELIER
+553 IIELVER

-579 DANGYIHT
+579 DAKGYIHT

-650 TVMVEDFNT
+650 KQMIEDFNT

-667 AAEVYG
+667 AAEVYN
-673 VPIDEVTPVQRRRAK
+673 VPINEVTPTQRRRAK

-703 AQAAHMSFAEAQH
+703 AAAANMSYGEAQH

-724 RPRVK
+724 RPHIK
-729 AFMEQTI
+729 EFMERTI
-736 RQAHDNGFVQTLFG
+736 RQAHGDGFVQTLFG

-758 KSSNFAVRSAA
+758 RSNNFAVRSAA

-779 GTEADLMKMAMLA
+779 GTEADLMKLAMLA
-792 VEKRL
+792 VEKSL
-797 AEGPDVDASRLPSE
+797 ALVDIDS
-811 AGKSEKNGFALPERQ
+811 LPEETCLSGKANSFFSNLP
-826 VSSDSMLASTN
+826 VSEGSKSISTDKN
-837 SLSIPLGRQVLQIHD
+837 TPLGYQILQIHD

-857 CPRQNAEK
+857 CPRQNAEI
-865 VSKIL
+865 VSKML
-870 VETMENIYPSLGI
+870 VETMENIHPQLGI
-883 KLKVDVKV
+883 KLKVDVKI
-891 GDSWGEV
+891 GNNWSEV

>member
-1 MFERIIIAYN
+1 
-11 RDMARRLVII
+11 MAKRLVII

-47 VYGFAALSLELIKR
+47 VYGFAALSLELIKQ

-73 RGTNIRRRLAIYPE
+73 RGTNIRRRLAIYSE

-119 FDDYEADDIMATLDA
+119 FDDYEADDIMATLDK
-134 QAEKHGDIETYLIT
+134 QAEQHGDIETYLIT

-186 IRIDQFLDLKSLKGD
+186 IRIGQFLDLKSLKGD

-221 QQFDTLDGVY
+221 QQFETLDGVY
-231 ENLWQIKDN
+231 DNLWQIKDS
-240 LRRKLDDGKE
+240 LRRKLEAGKK
-250 SAYTSKELARLFTD
+250 SAYMSRELARLFTD

-275 VRDLDTTKLRALLE
+275 VRDLDTAKLRELLE

-298 KLPQHMRDDTLEMV
+298 KLPQHMRDGASEVTPNNILA
-312 KNDSFVPAVEIPSDK
+312 PAVEISGDK
-327 IMPLL
+327 VILML
-332 VMAPELLVIWN
+332 VMAPELLVIWD
-343 GDSVWLSHEKGKT
+343 GDTVWLSHEKGKV
-356 ACLPLAEAS
+356 ARLPLAKASAILAEAS
-365 VVLRGGLIVG
+365 IVG
-375 HDTKDFL
+375 HDTKEFF
-382 KALLAKNCRQLP
+382 KALLGAGCQKLP
-394 AVKHDTA
+394 IIKHDTA
-401 QCSFLLNP
+401 QGSFLLNP
-409 LRKSRALADLAG
+409 LRKSRELADLAG
-421 IESLDNPKL
+421 AESLDDPRL
-430 AIAALWEV
+430 AMAALWVV
-438 YERQKKALAE
+438 YEQQKSAFAE
-448 LPGLQRV
+448 LPDLQQV
-455 AQTMDFPLV
+455 AQTMDFPLI
-464 NVLAQMEFQG
+464 NVLAQMEFRG
-474 IKIDTSKLEKMNKS
+474 IKIDASKLEKMNKS
-488 LTREI
+488 LAQEI
-493 AVTQQNIYDMV
+493 AAVQQNIYDMV
-504 GYEFNIAS
+504 GYEFNVSS

-523 LLLPIAGIKKGK
+523 LLLPTAGIKKGK

-553 IIELIER
+553 IIELVER

-650 TVMVEDFNT
+650 KQMIEDFNA

-667 AAEVYG
+667 AAEVYN
-673 VPIDEVTPVQRRRAK
+673 VPINEVTPAQRRRAK

-703 AQAAHMSFAEAQH
+703 AAAANMSYGEAQH

-724 RPRVK
+724 RPRIK
-729 AFMEQTI
+729 EFMERTI
-736 RQAHDNGFVQTLFG
+736 RQAHEDGFVQTLFG

-758 KSSNFAVRSAA
+758 RSNNFAVRSAA

-779 GTEADLMKMAMLA
+779 GTEADLMKLAMLA

-797 AEGPDVDASRLPSE
+797 TTMTSPDLLPSE
-811 AGKSEKNGFALPERQ
+811 TGKFEKNEFALPERQ
-826 VSSDSMLASTN
+826 VSSGSKSGLVHKN
-837 SLSIPLGRQVLQIHD
+837 ISLGHQILQIHD

-857 CPRQNAEK
+857 CPLQNAEI
-865 VSKIL
+865 VSKML
-870 VETMENIYPSLGI
+870 VETMENIYPQLGI
-883 KLKVDVKV
+883 KLKVDVKI
-891 GDSWGEV
+891 GNNWGEV

>member
-1 MFERIIIAYN
+1 
-11 RDMARRLVII
+11 MAKRLVII

-47 VYGFAALSLELIKR
+47 VYGFAALSLELIKQ

-73 RGTNIRRRLAIYPE
+73 RGTNIRRRLAIYPD

-119 FDDYEADDIMATLDA
+119 FDDYEADDIMATLDK
-134 QAEKHGDIETYLIT
+134 QAEQHGDIETYLIT

-186 IRIDQFLDLKSLKGD
+186 IRIGQFLDLKSLKGD

-221 QQFDTLDGVY
+221 QQFETLDGVY
-231 ENLWQIKDN
+231 DNLWQIKDS
-240 LRRKLDDGKE
+240 LRRKLEAGRK
-250 SAYTSKELARLFTD
+250 SAYMSRELARLFTD
-264 APVKLDLAAMD
+264 APVKLDLEAMN
-275 VRDLDTTKLRALLE
+275 VRDLDTAKLRELLE

-298 KLPQHMRDDTLEMV
+298 KLPQHMRDGASEVATNNILA
-312 KNDSFVPAVEIPSDK
+312 PAVEISGDK
-327 IMPLL
+327 VIPML
-332 VMAPELLVIWN
+332 VMAPELLVIWD
-343 GDSVWLSHEKGKT
+343 GDTVWLSHEKGKV
-356 ACLPLAEAS
+356 ARLPLAKASAILAEA
-365 VVLRGGLIVG
+365 LIVG
-375 HDTKDFL
+375 HDTKEFF
-382 KALLAKNCRQLP
+382 KALLGVGCQQLP
-394 AVKHDTA
+394 IVKHDTA
-401 QCSFLLNP
+401 QGSFLLNP
-409 LRKSRALADLAG
+409 LRKSRELADLAG
-421 IESLDNPKL
+421 VESLDDPRL
-430 AIAALWEV
+430 VMAALWIV
-438 YERQKKALAE
+438 YEQQKSAFAE
-448 LPGLQRV
+448 LPDLQQV
-455 AQTMDFPLV
+455 AQTMDFPLI
-464 NVLAQMEFQG
+464 NVLAQMEFRG
-474 IKIDTSKLEKMNKS
+474 IKIDASKLEKMNKS
-488 LTREI
+488 LAQEI
-493 AVTQQNIYDMV
+493 AAVQQNIYDMV
-504 GYEFNIAS
+504 GYEFNVAS

-523 LLLPIAGIKKGK
+523 LLLPTTGIKKGK

-553 IIELIER
+553 IIELVER

-579 DANGYIHT
+579 DAKGYIHT

-650 TVMVEDFNT
+650 KQMIEDFNT

-667 AAEVYG
+667 AAEVYN
-673 VPIDEVTPVQRRRAK
+673 VPINEVTPTQRRRAK

-703 AQAAHMSFAEAQH
+703 AAAANMSYGEAQH

-724 RPRVK
+724 RPHIK
-729 AFMEQTI
+729 EFMERTI
-736 RQAHDNGFVQTLFG
+736 RQAHGDGFVQTLFG

-758 KSSNFAVRSAA
+758 RSNNFAVRSAA

-779 GTEADLMKMAMLA
+779 GTEADLMKLAMLA
-792 VEKRL
+792 VEKSL
-797 AEGPDVDASRLPSE
+797 ALVDIDS
-811 AGKSEKNGFALPERQ
+811 LPEETCLSGKANSFFSNLP
-826 VSSDSMLASTN
+826 VSEGSKSISTDKN
-837 SLSIPLGRQVLQIHD
+837 TPLGYQILQIHD

-857 CPRQNAEK
+857 CPRQNAEI
-865 VSKIL
+865 VSKML
-870 VETMENIYPSLGI
+870 VETMENIHPQLGI
-883 KLKVDVKV
+883 KLKVDVKI
-891 GDSWGEV
+891 GNNWSEV